1 MLHTLKP
8 TTIMLGHNVSNFL
21 DDKWQNAHVL
31 KWNVSMFH
39 LKFFLKEVS
48 PLSFQCNNCI
58 IMSCIISLS
67 LLWNCW
73 SLNDCLCSLYKL
85 SHPLTQSDQYQY
97 LSYENTIGNSIY
109 IVHSIRNMFFIS
121 LLIRTILLKTLI
133 PSKILLPIK
142 LHWRYCLPIL
152 WYMTRPLWSLMTID
166 NLTTY
171 YMFTIVIPLK
181 ILPIIWYMTR
191 PLWSLMSGVSLLWLW
206 PPWPQS
212 SPTPLPGYI
221 IMSSVFMD
229 LVRSLHQASVMVGGD
244 LKFSMSS
251 HSDEVQTSI
260 IESCLLKVVIFSI
273 DGALYRFKNAEAKW
287 NTRHVLLCSDKI
299 SFETIY

>member
-1 MLHTLKP
+1 
-8 TTIMLGHNVSNFL
+8 
-21 DDKWQNAHVL
+21 
-31 KWNVSMFH
+31 
-39 LKFFLKEVS
+39 
-48 PLSFQCNNCI
+48 
-58 IMSCIISLS
+58 
-67 LLWNCW
+67 
-73 SLNDCLCSLYKL
+73 
-85 SHPLTQSDQYQY
+85 
-97 LSYENTIGNSIY
+97 
-109 IVHSIRNMFFIS
+109 
-121 LLIRTILLKTLI
+121 
-133 PSKILLPIK
+133 
-142 LHWRYCLPIL
+142 
-152 WYMTRPLWSLMTID
+152 MTRPLWSLMTID

-206 PPWPQS
+206 SPWPQS

-273 DGALYRFKNAEAKW
+273 DEALYRFKNAEAKW